1 MENNNIE
8 NNNMENNNIES
19 NIKPEP
25 NNSTNSN
32 DSDMLTNILAYNKD
46 NLFTKVIFYLS
57 TLIVLMMTYLGITAF
72 FFYQNAKKSSDLG
85 DLFGSVGPL
94 FKILE
99 NGKNLQTIFKWSII
113 IIAILLILLYLK
125 SKRESKFQEWKAPY
139 FISAIGLVIFG
150 LFEINQISAIIKVSQ
165 GNVFSV
171 FGINENFVKASL
183 IGSFI
188 FAGLSA
194 FNNYKYAFNKDKIDI
209 DALKTGID
217 KMSSNI
223 SDKEKKKYKK
233 FGILAVAA
241 FAAYYILTNFVLL
254 TNVDLANYYN
264 ITVTGNS
271 GEAVAKVENKST
283 NTDSDIKINEFLES
297 SNLEYNISK
306 TDAITNNDNIDVT
319 VNYDK
324 EVAKRLKVRVKNSKF
339 SFKVNGLPSIVKNI
353 TEFKELDKE
362 LQKANDLLSAQQLQS
377 LATYEDV
384 KQEDF
389 GTYYK
394 QDEKGNLLIRVYKKV
409 SFDAL
414 TGPSGKWPAARINY
428 YELSNITVD
437 EKGNF
442 ISKGS
447 DYGSY
452 SGFAMNA
459 VDMTVQDLYAK
470 LGLENFQ
477 QLK

>member
-1 MENNNIE
+1 
-8 NNNMENNNIES
+8 MENNNIES
-19 NIKPEP
+19 NMKPEP

-32 DSDMLTNILAYNKD
+32 DSDILTNILAYNKD
-46 NLFTKVIFYLS
+46 NLFTKIIFYLS

-85 DLFGSVGPL
+85 GLFDSIGTL
-94 FKILE
+94 LKILE
-99 NGKNLQTIFKWSII
+99 TGKNLQTIFKWSII

-165 GNVFSV
+165 GNLFSAI
-171 FGINENFVKASL
+171 GINENFVKASL

-223 SDKEKKKYKK
+223 SDKDKKKYKK

-241 FAAYYILTNFVLL
+241 FVAYYILTNFVLL
-254 TNVDLANYYN
+254 TNVDLADYYN
-264 ITVTGNS
+264 VTVIGNS
-271 GEAVAKVENKST
+271 GEAVAKVESKST
-283 NTDSDIKINEFLES
+283 NTDRDIKIKEFFES

-306 TDAITNNDNIDVT
+306 TDAIANNDNIDVT

-339 SFKVNGLPSIVKNI
+339 SFKINGLPSIVKNI

-362 LQKANDLLSAQQLQS
+362 LQKANNDLSAHQLKD
-377 LATYEDV
+377 LATSTNIKE
-384 KQEDF
+384 EDF

-394 QDEKGNLLIRVYKKV
+394 QDEKGNLLIRIYKRV
-409 SFDAL
+409 TFDEIDVLGAKQ
-414 TGPSGKWPAARINY
+414 TTSRITY
-428 YELSNITVD
+428 YELSNITVN

-442 ISKGS
+442 ISKDSEYAGVS
-447 DYGSY
+447 TFPISTI
-452 SGFAMNA
+452 
-459 VDMTVQDLYAK
+459 DMTVQGLYAK

>member
-8 NNNMENNNIES
+8 NNNMES

-32 DSDMLTNILAYNKD
+32 DSGMLTNILAYNKD

-72 FFYQNAKKSSDLG
+72 FFYRNAEKSSDLG
-85 DLFGSVGPL
+85 GTFDSMGQF

-99 NGKNLQTIFKWSII
+99 TGNNLQTIFKWSII

-125 SKRESKFQEWKAPY
+125 SKRESRIQEWKAPY

-165 GNVFSV
+165 GNLFSAL
-171 FGINENFVKASL
+171 GINENFVKASL

-194 FNNYKYAFNKDKIDI
+194 FNNYKYAFNKDKIDV
-209 DALKTGID
+209 DALKTGIS

-223 SDKEKKKYKK
+223 SDKDKKKYKK
-233 FGILAVAA
+233 FGLLAVGA

-254 TNVDLANYYN
+254 TNVDLADYYN
-264 ITVTGNS
+264 VTVTGNS

-283 NTDSDIKINEFLES
+283 NTDSDVKINEFLES

-324 EVAKRLKVRVKNSKF
+324 EVAKRLKIRVKNSKF

-377 LATYEDV
+377 LTTYEDV

-414 TGPSGKWPAARINY
+414 PGPSGKWPAARINY

-477 QLK
+477 KLK